1 MPTTYTPIRYPGG
14 KSKIYPA
21 VERIISS
28 SGLEGCVY
36 AEAFC
41 GGAGLAVKL
50 LLKGDVSRIVLNDV
64 DPAVFSMWDA
74 IVNHPEELCSFL
86 AGTEP
91 TVDEWDRQHDLLASS
106 SSPSLEL
113 GMAAL
118 FLNRT
123 NRSGILRG
131 GPIGGRGQ
139 TGVWAIGARYN
150 PDGLCAK
157 VRRIAARSGD
167 IELRNLDASD
177 FIEAVLRPMAT
188 NGGRVLANFD
198 PPYVEKGPELYQ
210 NSFDEGDHRALAREI
225 ASCEFPWVVT
235 YDAVPLVD
243 EMYAEFERY
252 DLEVGYSAAR
262 VRREREILVAGPHV
276 TVPDGLLPRRSA
288 GTEADGTLALIGK
301 SANTLTKRD
310 KRRRV

>member
-1 MPTTYTPIRYPGG
+1 MPITYTPIRYPGG
-14 KSKIYPA
+14 KSKIYPT
-21 VERIISS
+21 VERIIRS
-28 SGLEGCVY
+28 SGLEGCAY

-64 DPAVFSMWDA
+64 DPAVYSMWDA
-74 IVNHPEELCSFL
+74 IVRHPEELCSFL
-86 AGTEP
+86 EGTEP
-91 TVDEWDRQHDLLASS
+91 TVDEWERQHEVLASS

-131 GPIGGRGQ
+131 GPIGGKDQ
-139 TGVWAIGARYN
+139 TGAWGIDARYN

-157 VRRIAARSGD
+157 VRKIAERSSD
-167 IELRNLDASD
+167 IELHNLDASD
-177 FIEAVLRPMAT
+177 FIETALRPMAT
-188 NGGRVLANFD
+188 GGERLLANFD

-210 NSFDEGDHRALAREI
+210 NSFDEGDHRALARMI
-225 ASCEFPWVVT
+225 ASCDFPWVVT

-243 EMYAEFERY
+243 EMYAGFARY

-262 VRREREILVAGPHV
+262 VRREREILVASPSV
-276 TVPDGLLPRRSA
+276 TVPDGLLPRRS
-288 GTEADGTLALIGK
+288 D
-301 SANTLTKRD
+301 SAYLKGASGLRLCPL
-310 KRRRV
+310 

>member
-1 MPTTYTPIRYPGG
+1 MPITYTPIRYPGG
-14 KSKIYPA
+14 KSKIYPT
-21 VERIISS
+21 VERIIRS
-28 SGLEGCVY
+28 SGLEGCAY

-86 AGTEP
+86 TSTEP
-91 TVDEWDRQHDLLASS
+91 TVDEWERQHDLLISS
-106 SSPSLEL
+106 ESPSLEL

-131 GPIGGRGQ
+131 GPIGGKRQ
-139 TGVWAIGARYN
+139 TGAWGIGARYN

-157 VRRIAARSGD
+157 VRRITARKSD
-167 IELRNLDASD
+167 IELHNLDASD
-177 FIEAVLRPMAT
+177 FIKTVLRPMAAK
-188 NGGRVLANFD
+188 GELVLANFD

-243 EMYAEFERY
+243 EMYADFKRY

-262 VRREREILVAGPHV
+262 VRREREILVAGPGV
-276 TVPDGLLPRRSA
+276 TVPDGLMPGRESAENRREGERA
-288 GTEADGTLALIGK
+288 
-301 SANTLTKRD
+301 
-310 KRRRV
+310 

>member
-1 MPTTYTPIRYPGG
+1 MPITYTPIRYPGG
-14 KSKIYPA
+14 KSKIYPT
-21 VERIISS
+21 VERIIRA
-28 SGLEGCVY
+28 SGLDGCVY

-41 GGAGLAVKL
+41 GGAGLAIKL

-91 TVDEWDRQHDLLASS
+91 TVGEWERQHDLLVSS
-106 SSPSLEL
+106 DSPSLDL

-131 GPIGGRGQ
+131 GPIGGRRQ
-139 TGVWAIGARYN
+139 TGAWGIGARYN
-150 PDGLCAK
+150 PDCLCAK
-157 VRRIAARSGD
+157 VRRIAEGRATSSCT
-167 IELRNLDASD
+167 ASMRAPSSSPSCAPWPPGAD
-177 FIEAVLRPMAT
+177 WCWRT
-188 NGGRVLANFD
+188 ST

-210 NSFDEGDHRALAREI
+210 SSFDEGDHRTLAREI
-225 ASCEFPWVVT
+225 ASCDFPWVVT

-243 EMYAEFERY
+243 EMYAGFDRY

-262 VRREREILVAGPHV
+262 VRREREILVAGPGV
-276 TVPDGLLPRRSA
+276 TVPAGLLPIR
-288 GTEADGTLALIGK
+288 TTL
-301 SANTLTKRD
+301 
-310 KRRRV
+310 

>member
-1 MPTTYTPIRYPGG
+1 MPITYTPIRYPGG
-14 KSKIYPA
+14 KSKIYPT
-21 VERIISS
+21 VERIIHS
-28 SGLEGCVY
+28 SGLEGCAY

-50 LLKGDVSRIVLNDV
+50 LLKGDVSRIVLNDL

-74 IVNHPEELCSFL
+74 IVNHPEELCAFL
-86 AGTEP
+86 VGTEP
-91 TVDEWDRQHDLLASS
+91 TVDEWERQHDLLISS
-106 SSPSLEL
+106 ESPSLEL

-139 TGVWAIGARYN
+139 TGAWDIDARYN

-157 VRRIAARSGD
+157 VRRIAKRSSD
-167 IELRNLDASD
+167 IELHNLDASE
-177 FIEAVLRPMAT
+177 FIRTILRPMDIQ
-188 NGGRVLANFD
+188 GKRMLANFD
-198 PPYVEKGPELYQ
+198 PPYVEKGPELYH
-210 NSFDEGDHRALAREI
+210 NSFDEGDHRTLAREI
-225 ASCEFPWVVT
+225 ASCEFPWIVT

-243 EMYAEFERY
+243 EMYKGFARY

-262 VRREREILVAGPHV
+262 VRREREILVAGPGV
-276 TVPDGLLPRRSA
+276 TIPDGLLPRRSA
-288 GTEADGTLALIGK
+288 GTENK
-301 SANTLTKRD
+301 E
-310 KRRRV
+310 

>member
-1 MPTTYTPIRYPGG
+1 MPITYTPIRYPGG
-14 KSKIYPA
+14 KSKIYPT
-21 VERIISS
+21 VECVIRA
-28 SGLEGCVY
+28 SGLEGCAY

-50 LLKGDVSRIVLNDV
+50 LLKGNVSRIVLNDI

-74 IVNHPEELCSFL
+74 IVNHPEELCAFIS
-86 AGTEP
+86 GTEP
-91 TVDEWDRQHDLLASS
+91 TVDEWERQHRLLISS
-106 SSPSLEL
+106 PSPSLEL

-139 TGVWAIGARYN
+139 TGAWGIDARYN

-157 VRRIAARSGD
+157 VRRIARRAGD
-167 IELRNLDASD
+167 IELHNLDASE
-177 FIEAVLRPMAT
+177 FIDAVLRPMAT
-188 NGGRVLANFD
+188 RGEPVLANFD

-210 NSFDEGDHRALAREI
+210 NSFDEGDHRRLSREI
-225 ASCEFPWVVT
+225 ASCEFPWIVT

-243 EMYAEFERY
+243 EMYEGFARY

-262 VRREREILVAGPHV
+262 VRREREILVAGPGV
-276 TVPDGLLPRRSA
+276 TVPDGLLPRRPGGAESK
-288 GTEADGTLALIGK
+288 E
-301 SANTLTKRD
+301 
-310 KRRRV
+310 